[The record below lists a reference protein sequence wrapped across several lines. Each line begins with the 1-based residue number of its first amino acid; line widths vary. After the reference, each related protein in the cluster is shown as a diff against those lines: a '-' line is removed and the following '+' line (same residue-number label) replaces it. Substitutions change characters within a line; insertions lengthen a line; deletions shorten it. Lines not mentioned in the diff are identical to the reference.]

1 MTRMFIGGRF
11 ADSASRRTFAV
22 DNPANEA
29 ILDRV
34 PRGDERDADRAVSAA
49 ALAFKA
55 WRAVPGLE
63 RAILMHR
70 FAARLRARHVAI
82 ARQMTLEG
90 GKPLIENLDEVE
102 WCAAVFDYYGEIARD
117 QAGKVIAPVQPHQLN
132 FVRKEPYGV
141 VVCIVPWNY
150 PLLLLSWKLA
160 PALAAG
166 NTVVVKPSEETP
178 LSTLMLASDLALF
191 GKGVVN
197 IVTGYGPEVGTPLVT
212 HKDTAIVAFTGS
224 IATGRRIAESAAPH
238 LKKLNL
244 ELGGNDPFIVCD
256 DVDVGIAARAAAW
269 AAFLNMGQVCTS
281 GERFYVFERVYD
293 EFVTR
298 FIRIARG
305 LRLGNPMGPD
315 IDCGP
320 LIREAHRE
328 QIERKI
334 EEATAQGA
342 VVRCGGRR
350 PPQLRKGFFF
360 EPTVLTEVTPTMS
373 LMRSETF
380 GPIAPIVKV
389 SGIEEAVRLA
399 DDSDYGLGA
408 NIYTNNLEWAM
419 FAMENIHAGTFWIN
433 DPLTDNDAG
442 PFGGMRL
449 SGMGRELGIE
459 GLDAFREPK
468 HVHLDWHIEAK
479 PYWYPYKWKGVPG
492 AGPKHP
498 ARKTRARRPQR
509 RSGAKR

>member
-1 MTRMFIGGRF
+1 MWIAGKRT
-11 ADSASRRTFAV
+11 ASVSQRTFEI
-22 DNPANEA
+22 DNPATER

-34 PRGDERDADRAVSAA
+34 PRSDERDADRAVRAA
-49 ALAFKA
+49 AEAFRD
-55 WRAVPGLE
+55 WRTTPGLD
-63 RAILMHR
+63 RAALMHR
-70 FAARLRARHVAI
+70 FAARLREKHHAV

-102 WCAAVFDYYGEIARD
+102 WCAAVFDYYGELARD
-117 QAGKVIAPVQPHQLN
+117 QAGKVIAPVFRHQVN

-150 PLLLLSWKLA
+150 PLLLLTWKLA

-166 NTVVVKPSEETP
+166 NTVVIKPSEETP
-178 LSTLMLASDLALF
+178 LSTLMLAEDLDLF

-197 IVTGYGPEVGTPLVT
+197 IVTGYGAEVGEALVT
-212 HKDTAIVAFTGS
+212 HRDTALVAFTGS
-224 IATGRRIAESAAPH
+224 IATGKRIAQAAAPH

-256 DVDVGIAARAAAW
+256 DVDVDVAARGAAW

-281 GERFYVFERVYD
+281 GERFYVFETIFE
-293 EFVTR
+293 EFTR
-298 FIRIARG
+298 RFVRIAKR
-305 LRLGNPMGPD
+305 LRLGNPLGPD

-320 LIREAHRE
+320 LIRESHRQ

-334 EEATAQGA
+334 EEAETQGA
-342 VVRCGGRR
+342 RVLCGGRR
-350 PPQLRKGFFF
+350 PPRLRKGYFF
-360 EPTVLTEVTPTMS
+360 EPTVLTDVTQEMT

-380 GPIAPIVKV
+380 GPLAPLVPVK
-389 SGIEEAVRLA
+389 GIEEAVRLA
-399 DDSDYGLGA
+399 DDSEYGLGA
-408 NIYTNNLEWAM
+408 SIYTNSLERAM
-419 FAMENIHAGTFWIN
+419 YAMENIHAGTFWIN

-442 PFGGMRL
+442 PFGGMRM

-468 HVHLDWHIEAK
+468 HVHMDYKIEAK
-479 PYWYPYKWKGVPG
+479 PYWYPYRWNGIAETPRPG
-492 AGPKHP
+492 
-498 ARKTRARRPQR
+498 KTR
-509 RSGAKR
+509 

>member
-1 MTRMFIGGRF
+1 MTRMWIGGK
-11 ADSASRRTFAV
+11 RTTGAGRQTFPV
-22 DNPANEA
+22 DNPATEQ

-34 PRGDERDADRAVSAA
+34 PRADERDADRAVAA
-49 ALAFKA
+49 AAEAFRT
-55 WRAVPGLE
+55 WRGVPGLE
-63 RAILMHR
+63 RASLMHQ
-70 FAARLRARHVAI
+70 FAARLRARHTAI
-82 ARQMTLEG
+82 ARQVTLEG
-90 GKPLIENLDEVE
+90 GKPYIENLDEVE

-117 QAGKVIAPVQPHQLN
+117 CAGKVPAPVFPHQVN

-166 NTVVVKPSEETP
+166 NTVVIKPSEETP
-178 LSTLMLASDLALF
+178 LSTLMLAEDLAIF

-197 IVTGYGPEVGTPLVT
+197 IVTGFGSEVGEPLVT
-212 HKDTAIVAFTGS
+212 HKETSLVAFTGS
-224 IATGRRIAESAAPH
+224 IATGRRIAEAAAPH

-256 DVDVGIAARAAAW
+256 DVDVDVAARGAAW

-281 GERFYVFERVYD
+281 GERFYVFESVYD
-293 EFVTR
+293 RFVKK
-298 FIRIARG
+298 FVAIARG
-305 LRLGNPMGPD
+305 LRLGNPLGPD

-320 LIREAHRE
+320 LIRDSHRV

-334 EEATAQGA
+334 QDAVAQGA
-342 VVRCGGRR
+342 KVLCGGRR
-350 PPQLRKGFFF
+350 PPRLKKGFFF
-360 EPTVLTEVTPTMS
+360 EPTVLVNVSQSMS

-380 GPIAPIVKV
+380 GPIAPIVPV

-399 DDSDYGLGA
+399 DDSEYGLGA
-408 NIYTNNLEWAM
+408 NIYTNRLEWAM
-419 FAMENIHAGTFWIN
+419 YAMENIHAGTFWIN

-442 PFGGMRL
+442 PFGGMRM

-468 HVHLDWHIEAK
+468 HVHMDWRVEAK
-479 PYWYPYKWKGVPG
+479 PYWYPYRWKGVP
-492 AGPKHP
+492 APPSPPRKRA
-498 ARKTRARRPQR
+498 AR
-509 RSGAKR
+509 